1 MHALFDLNITS
12 LFNVVAY
19 EDFTLMFS
27 GFLLTLS
34 VYNFLL
40 YFQHKDR
47 VYLFYSFY
55 TFLIFTSSY
64 PEIETTVSKDLFANS
79 NPYFNLVIIPREW
92 TYNTLYLIFAKTL
105 VDFPKYKPKWNS
117 ILNKS
122 IVTYFVVL
130 TIVVAF
136 GALTGNY
143 NPIRISYVYFF
154 SPTIPILALVSF
166 YILYTMDTEIKYY
179 IIIGSFIYMIFA
191 ETAFYL
197 TSDAHTATVIFYVG
211 VIIENILF
219 SLALGAKQKIILQ
232 EKNISQE
239 KFINQLKENEKLK
252 NKIQKQLEQNVKI
265 LSKQA
270 EIDKIEN
277 LKTKFDKELTELKM
291 ISLRS
296 QMNPHFIFN
305 SLNSIKLYIINNEK
319 ENAVYYLNKFSKLI
333 RKILATTQEIE
344 ISLADEIETMNLY
357 LSIENIRFNNE
368 IDYKVIV
375 DDHINI
381 NTIKVPCLIL
391 QPFLEN
397 AIWHGLSLKK
407 SNRKLNIN
415 IVAHDSNHVNIRI
428 VDNGIGRKRSREIN
442 EQKMLKRDSVGIKI
456 TKERFKN
463 FFMGF
468 KNDYSITFTDLYDE
482 DANSQGTEVVLRIPL
497 K

>member
-1 MHALFDLNITS
+1 
-12 LFNVVAY
+12 
-19 EDFTLMFS
+19 
-27 GFLLTLS
+27 
-34 VYNFLL
+34 
-40 YFQHKDR
+40 
-47 VYLFYSFY
+47 
-55 TFLIFTSSY
+55 
-64 PEIETTVSKDLFANS
+64 
-79 NPYFNLVIIPREW
+79 
-92 TYNTLYLIFAKTL
+92 
-105 VDFPKYKPKWNS
+105 
-117 ILNKS
+117 
-122 IVTYFVVL
+122 
-130 TIVVAF
+130 
-136 GALTGNY
+136 
-143 NPIRISYVYFF
+143 
-154 SPTIPILALVSF
+154 
-166 YILYTMDTEIKYY
+166 
-179 IIIGSFIYMIFA
+179 MIFA

-211 VIIENILF
+211 LIIENILF